1 MKRSPLKRKTP
12 LKRSTKPLK
21 RTRLSPV
28 SKKQQKRLRDYSAVR
43 KDYLDEHPVCEA
55 CLQRPAE
62 EIHHKEGRGSKT
74 ADPTT
79 FMSICRRCHNWIH
92 ANPNRAREEG
102 WLK

>member
-1 MKRSPLKRKTP
+1 
-12 LKRSTKPLK
+12 
-21 RTRLSPV
+21 
-28 SKKQQKRLRDYSAVR
+28 VR

-55 CLQRPAE
+55 CLQKPAE

-79 FMSICRRCHNWIH
+79 FMAVCRRCHNWIH
-92 ANPNRAREEG
+92 AHPSRARDEG

>member
-1 MKRSPLKRKTP
+1 MKRSPLKRKTR
-12 LKRSTKPLK
+12 LKRSAKPLK
-21 RTRLSPV
+21 RTPLSPV
-28 SKKQQKRLRDYSAVR
+28 SKKQQKRLQDYSVVR
-43 KDYLDEHPVCEA
+43 KAYLEEHPVCEA
-55 CLQRPAE
+55 CGQREAT

-92 ANPNRAREEG
+92 AHPNRAREEG